1 MKKSKRRIK
10 MTSKSKIGSVIL
22 VVCLLLAVA
31 GWADEQFFG
40 QQSVIQPDSLPPA
53 PSQGQPSTDS
63 ELPQPEPNAV
73 FGNNNPKSLVVD
85 GAELSK
91 EVEIDTKPLDQFA
104 ADKAREPKTPP
115 QSEKGT
121 KDGTKTT
128 GKDVNKGT
136 ASAVTDNTPEDD
148 VIDKLR
154 NHNKATQIVYDEG
167 FQPVEI
173 AMKDISRIVCSADI
187 TNIVYSKEKSIEI
200 KSQGK
205 DAFIKNLPAETVDS
219 ATGSLMLK
227 YDKRP
232 KEVYVVC
239 GSKTYSLLLIPRDIP
254 ATTIFLKSSITDKEL
269 AGKYERATDYENT
282 ILKLIRDIYRE
293 DVPNGYE
300 ISEINKLAK
309 NFHESDIV
317 HSRDY
322 IGDYLQVQEYIVYAK
337 QAINLDEIQL
347 LDLLKIKNPLA
358 ITLADNVLEAKQQT
372 RVLIVR
378 LNNE

>member
-40 QQSVIQPDSLPPA
+40 QQSVIPTDSLPPA
-53 PSQGQPSTDS
+53 PSQGQPPTDS
-63 ELPQPEPNAV
+63 EPLQPEPNAV
-73 FGNNNPKSLVVD
+73 FGNNNPKSSAVE
-85 GAELSK
+85 GPELSK
-91 EVEIDTKPLDQFA
+91 EVEMDTKPLDQFT

-115 QSEKGT
+115 ISEKGT
-121 KDGTKTT
+121 KDGTKVT
-128 GKDVNKGT
+128 GKDVNKG
-136 ASAVTDNTPEDD
+136 AAFAVTDNVPEDD
-148 VIDKLR
+148 VIEKLR

-187 TNIVYSKEKSIEI
+187 TNIVYSKEKSLEI

-205 DAFIKNLPAETVDS
+205 DAFIKNLPAETVDPS
-219 ATGSLMLK
+219 TGSIMLK

-232 KEVYVVC
+232 KEVYVLC
-239 GSKTYSLLLIPRDIP
+239 GSKTYSLLLVPRDIP
-254 ATTIFLKSSITDKEL
+254 ATTIFLKSSIGDKEQ

-282 ILKLIRDIYRE
+282 LLKLIRDVYRE
-293 DVPNGYE
+293 DIPNGYE
-300 ISEINKLAK
+300 ISEVNRLIK

-317 HSRDY
+317 HNRDY

-337 QAINLDEIQL
+337 QQINLDEIQL
-347 LDLLKIKNPLA
+347 LDLLKVKNPLA
-358 ITLADNVLEAKQQT
+358 ITLVDTVLEAKQQT
-372 RVLIVR
+372 RILIVR

>member
-1 MKKSKRRIK
+1 MKKSRPQIK
-10 MTSKSKIGSVIL
+10 MTNNLRISSFIL
-22 VVCLLLAVA
+22 VVCLLLAAA

-40 QQSVIQPDSLPPA
+40 QQSVVPADSLPPGPA
-53 PSQGQPSTDS
+53 QDQLPTDS
-63 ELPQPEPNAV
+63 EAPQPSPNAV
-73 FGNNNPKSLVVD
+73 FGNSPKPAVVD

-91 EVEIDTKPLDQFA
+91 EVEMDTKPLDQFT

-115 QSEKGT
+115 LSEKGT
-121 KDGTKTT
+121 KDGTKATT
-128 GKDVNKGT
+128 SKDVNKGT
-136 ASAVTDNTPEDD
+136 ASAVTDNSPEDD
-148 VIDKLR
+148 VIEKLR

-187 TNIVYSKEKSIEI
+187 TNIVFSKEKSLEI

-205 DAFIKNLPAETVDS
+205 DAFIKNLPAETVDP

-232 KEVYVVC
+232 KEVYVLC

-254 ATTIFLKSSITDKEL
+254 ATTIFLKSSIVDKEQ

-282 ILKLIRDIYRE
+282 LLKLIRDVYRE

-300 ISEINKLAK
+300 ISEINKLVK

-347 LDLLKIKNPLA
+347 LDLLKIRNPLA
-358 ITLADNVLEAKQQT
+358 ITLVDNVLEAKQQT

>member
-1 MKKSKRRIK
+1 

-40 QQSVIQPDSLPPA
+40 QQSVIPADSLPPGPA
-53 PSQGQPSTDS
+53 QDQLPTDS
-63 ELPQPEPNAV
+63 EAPQPSPNAV
-73 FGNNNPKSLVVD
+73 FGNSPKPAVVD

-91 EVEIDTKPLDQFA
+91 EVEIDMKPLDQFIA
-104 ADKAREPKTPP
+104 EKAREPKTPP
-115 QSEKGT
+115 LSEKGT
-121 KDGTKTT
+121 KDGTKAT

-136 ASAVTDNTPEDD
+136 ASAVIENTPEDD
-148 VIDKLR
+148 VIEKLR

-205 DAFIKNLPAETVDS
+205 DAFIKNLPAETVDP

-254 ATTIFLKSSITDKEL
+254 ATTIFLKSSIVDKEQ

-282 ILKLIRDIYRE
+282 LLKLIRDIYRE

-337 QAINLDEIQL
+337 QPINLDEIQL
-347 LDLLKIKNPLA
+347 LDLLRIRNPLA
-358 ITLADNVLEAKQQT
+358 ITLVDNVLEAKQQT

>member
-1 MKKSKRRIK
+1 

-53 PSQGQPSTDS
+53 PSQGQPPTDS
-63 ELPQPEPNAV
+63 EPPQPEPNAV
-73 FGNNNPKSLVVD
+73 FGNNNPKSSVID
-85 GAELSK
+85 GSELSK
-91 EVEIDTKPLDQFA
+91 EVEMDTKPLDQFT

-115 QSEKGT
+115 ISEKGT
-121 KDGTKTT
+121 KDGTKVT
-128 GKDVNKGT
+128 GKDVNKG
-136 ASAVTDNTPEDD
+136 AAFAVTDNAPEDD
-148 VIDKLR
+148 IIEKLR

-173 AMKDISRIVCSADI
+173 AMKDISRIVCSSDI
-187 TNIVYSKEKSIEI
+187 TNIVYSKEKSLEI

-205 DAFIKNLPAETVDS
+205 DAFVKNLPAETVDP
-219 ATGSLMLK
+219 ATGSIMLK

-232 KEVYVVC
+232 KEVYVLC
-239 GSKTYSLLLIPRDIP
+239 GSKTFSLLLIPRDIP
-254 ATTIFLKSSITDKEL
+254 ATTIFLKSSIGDKEQ

-282 ILKLIRDIYRE
+282 LLKLIRDVYRE
-293 DVPNGYE
+293 DIPNGYE
-300 ISEINKLAK
+300 ISEINKLVK

-337 QAINLDEIQL
+337 QQINLDEIQL
-347 LDLLKIKNPLA
+347 LDLLKIRNPLA
-358 ITLADNVLEAKQQT
+358 ITLVDTVLEAKQQT

-378 LNNE
+378 LSNE